1 MLRHKKI
8 WRRSKETSHVGEKY
22 DIIKLVYA

>member
-8 WRRSKETSHVGEKY
+8 WRRSKDASHVGEKY
-22 DIIKLVYA
+22 DIIKFVYA